1 VPSNE
6 SENNTQQPSTS
17 VSANSSKGLSK
28 GMQIAVGALL
38 VGALLSWF
46 AYTNL
51 AGEGAGFQ
59 YYKSL
64 DEFLA
69 QGAALEN
76 RSLRVHGYVANNS
89 IQRNTETKQV
99 RFVVQNDPPHKAIAD
114 NQTLDVLFQGLET
127 PDLFK
132 DGAEV
137 VIEGRLQHHSSETV
151 FLADNLMAKCP
162 SKFEAESGSPIPESR
177 SDGVNL

>member
-1 VPSNE
+1 VSNQE
-6 SENNTQQPSTS
+6 SEMQPRTGDP
-17 VSANSSKGLSK
+17 KGLSK
-28 GMQIAVGALL
+28 GSQITIGAL
-38 VGALLSWF
+38 VVAVLLGWY

-51 AGEGAGFQ
+51 AGDAGFE
-59 YYKSL
+59 YYQTL

-69 QGAALEN
+69 QGEALED
-76 RSLRVHGYVANNS
+76 RTLRVHGYVANNS

-99 RFVVQNDPPHKAIAD
+99 RFVVQNDPPHGPIA
-114 NQTLDVLFQGLET
+114 NSQSLDVLFQGLET

-137 VIEGRLQHHSSETV
+137 VIEGRLQHHSSETI

-162 SKFEAESGSPIPESR
+162 SKFEAEDGSAIAEGR
-177 SDGVNL
+177 SDGVQL

>member
-1 VPSNE
+1 M
-6 SENNTQQPSTS
+6 
-17 VSANSSKGLSK
+17 SKGS
-28 GMQIAVGALL
+28 QIAIGALL
-38 VGALLSWF
+38 VAGLLGWYAF
-46 AYTNL
+46 TNFSDQ
-51 AGEGAGFQ
+51 AGFQ
-59 YYKSL
+59 YYQTL

-69 QGAALEN
+69 QGAALED
-76 RSLRVHGYVANNS
+76 RTLRVHGFVSNNS

-99 RFVVQNDPPHKAIAD
+99 RFVVQNDPPHGPLV
-114 NQTLDVLFQGLET
+114 NGQTLDVLFQGLET

-137 VIEGRLQHHSSETV
+137 VIEGRLQHHRSETV

-162 SKFEAESGSPIPESR
+162 SKFQAEAGSPIPEAR